1 MEILKG
7 PALVEVGCPGLLNTG
22 QLTRGQMMWQ
32 FTVSVEFTARIQNRA
47 LATLLY
53 IGFLRRSPE
62 PAGADL
68 WTAELNRGISPVAVA
83 GSFVDSAEYLS
94 RY

>member
-1 MEILKG
+1 MLVSASRFSQAEQFVRTYGSLNNTAFG
-7 PALVEVGCPGLLNTG
+7 VPERARPARPT
-22 QLTRGQMMWQ
+22 
-32 FTVSVEFTARIQNRA
+32 

-68 WTAELNRGISPVAVA
+68 WTAELNRGVSPVAVV